1 MVRVEVSER
10 VAHEL
15 RAWIRRTNP
24 DGGLLIQP
32 GPANEQYQGPE
43 WTAEDELLAPK
54 QRWVLMPVG
63 IDSIRE
69 LPVVAPESI
78 RVVDADGFKVMIF
91 FPPANGVLR
100 VDVIDDAIRVSESA
114 A

>member
-1 MVRVEVSER
+1 
-10 VAHEL
+10 
-15 RAWIRRTNP
+15 
-24 DGGLLIQP
+24 
-32 GPANEQYQGPE
+32 
-43 WTAEDELLAPK
+43 
-54 QRWVLMPVG
+54 MPVG

-69 LPVVAPESI
+69 LPFVAPESI
-78 RVVDADGFKVMIF
+78 GVVDADGFKVMIF